1 MHAQPSPT
9 GAMTLAPECE
19 AARRSGPS
27 RLGVVSVCRIL
38 PTPVDPAAGTFVASR
53 LAALSQVADV
63 SVIQPV
69 PYFPVARSLPEWAI
83 TGPHTVRGLSIE
95 PAPMFYLPGV
105 LKSLDSRWLARSA
118 RRRIE
123 LLRQGRRIHLIDAHF
138 GYPEGVGCVRLG
150 QALGLPVFVTVR
162 GSETDLL
169 PTPGIGPQLV
179 RALNAANGCIS
190 VSHALRD
197 LAIEHGVD
205 AGRIRVIPN
214 AVDRGVF
221 RPAPPEAARRALGL
235 DPAAP
240 LVVSVGHL
248 IAGKRHHVLVRAFS
262 GLQRLHPRAQLAIIG
277 GPAYE
282 RSYPGELA
290 RLVTDLGLGS
300 QVRLLGR
307 VPQPLVSTWLQAASV
322 FALATHREGCCN
334 AVLEALAAGRPVVTT
349 PVGDNTHFVREGV
362 NGFLVGV
369 DDVESLGRALAAAL
383 ARGWDPQA
391 ISRGLEVGDWGE
403 VARQVVDFFEERLT
417 AGAAH
422 VSNE

>member
-1 MHAQPSPT
+1 
-9 GAMTLAPECE
+9 
-19 AARRSGPS
+19 
-27 RLGVVSVCRIL
+27 
-38 PTPVDPAAGTFVASR
+38 TFVASR
-53 LAALSQVADV
+53 LTALSEVADV

-69 PYFPVARSLPEWAI
+69 PYFPVARSLPEWAT

-95 PAPMFYLPGV
+95 PAPMFYLPGL
-105 LKSLDSRWLARSA
+105 LKSLDARWLARSA
-118 RRRIE
+118 RRRME
-123 LLRQGRRIHLIDAHF
+123 RLRRQRPIHLIDAHF

-150 QALGLPVFVTVR
+150 QALGLPVFVTIR

-169 PTPGIGPQLV
+169 PTAGIGPQLV
-179 RALNAANGCIS
+179 SALNAADGCIS
-190 VSHALRD
+190 VSHSLRE
-197 LAIEHGVD
+197 LAIAHGVD

-221 RPAPPEAARRALGL
+221 RPAAPEAARRALGL

-248 IAGKRHHVLVRAFS
+248 IAGKRHHLLVRAFA
-262 GLQRLHPRAQLAIIG
+262 GLRRLHPTAQLAIIG

-282 RSYPGELA
+282 RAYPRELA
-290 RLVTDLGLGS
+290 KLVTDLGLGS

-334 AVLEALAAGRPVVTT
+334 AVLEALATGCPVVTT
-349 PVGDNTHFVREGV
+349 RVGDNAHFVREGV

-369 DDVESLGRALAAAL
+369 DDVESLGGALAVAL
-383 ARGWDPQA
+383 SRRWDPQA
-391 ISRGLEVGDWGE
+391 ISNGLEVGDWGQ
-403 VARQVVDFFEERLT
+403 VARQVVDFFRERVT

-422 VSNE
+422 VLND